1 VPFDPNNA
9 VVALCAAGMAIE
21 GTPEEAKRLFEQAW
35 EKRSDDFDAAIAAH
49 YLARHQ
55 PGVAEKLHWDAL
67 AVEHAE
73 RVPDDGAKEM
83 FPSLYL
89 NLANSLMAVGRA
101 DDART
106 NARKASEHIASL
118 PADGYREFLAKGI
131 NRIQQKLDALQA
143 AP

>member
-1 VPFDPNNA
+1 MPFDPSNT

-21 GTPEEAKRLFEQAW
+21 GEPDEAKKLFEQAW

-55 PGVAEKLHWDAL
+55 SSASDKLRWDAL

-89 NLANSLMAVGRA
+89 NLANSLIAAGRMA
-101 DDART
+101 DARSAAHT
-106 NARKASEHIASL
+106 ASEHIDSL
-118 PADGYREFLAKGI
+118 PADGYREFLRMGI
-131 NRIQQKLDALQA
+131 DRIQSKLDAMDPAQ
-143 AP
+143 